1 MDRSH
6 QQKPVESEGTRIR
19 TGRRKAV
26 DMDAPRDKTVCFMV
40 SESEKTQI
48 DLVGVGIKRTRSA
61 LLTRIVS
68 TFVDGVMAEGEDQ
81 DHSAEL
87 VEFMRECREA
97 MSTSNHPLL
106 KRK

>member
-1 MDRSH
+1 M
-6 QQKPVESEGTRIR
+6 
-19 TGRRKAV
+19 

-40 SESEKTQI
+40 SETEKNQI

-68 TFVDGVMAEGEDQ
+68 TFVDGVMAEDEWQAHADEL
-81 DHSAEL
+81 SA
-87 VEFMRECREA
+87 FMHECREA
-97 MSTSNHPLL
+97 MSESNHPLI